1 MLMTYFIDNTL
12 DTKHHHNIKV
22 VLLVFYIILG
32 LINAR
37 KMEHIRKIEFFF
49 FQEDRP
55 KGLQSTTLNN
65 VRSLQRIFCTA
76 DPKSERNHK
85 NSSLIRFLNSSAEG
99 NGAVSFKWLTRSL
112 LPGA

>member
-37 KMEHIRKIEFFF
+37 KMEHIRKIEIFFSG
-49 FQEDRP
+49 RP
-55 KGLQSTTLNN
+55 TERPSEHNTKQCP
-65 VRSLQRIFCTA
+65 IFAKNILHCG
-76 DPKSERNHK
+76 SE
-85 NSSLIRFLNSSAEG
+85 I
-99 NGAVSFKWLTRSL
+99 
-112 LPGA
+112 